1 MIRDLGPVLGA
12 ILLNVTAQ
20 LAIKLAGKAGPLP
33 RLQLDRWH
41 DWLGSQVV
49 AWLFAGLAAYGMSFL
64 LTTLAYRHNDLSL
77 ISPLMAGAIISLTV
91 LAAWAFLAEPIGLT
105 RMAGIV
111 LIIGGIV
118 LVSRR

>member
-33 RLQLDRWH
+33 GLQLDRWH

-49 AWLFAGLAAYGMSFL
+49 AWLFAGSAAYGMSFL

-91 LAAWAFLAEPIGLT
+91 LAAWAFFAEPLGPC
-105 RMAGIV
+105 RVAGIFM
-111 LIIGGIV
+111 IIGGIA
-118 LVSRR
+118 LMSQS